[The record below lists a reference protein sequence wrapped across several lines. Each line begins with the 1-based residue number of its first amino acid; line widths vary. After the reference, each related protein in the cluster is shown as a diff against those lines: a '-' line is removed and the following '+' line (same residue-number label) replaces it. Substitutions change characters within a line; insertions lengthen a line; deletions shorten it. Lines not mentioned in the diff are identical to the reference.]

1 MAPVVFSKGH
11 QSDGEGLETGPDG
24 RSELVVVGVG
34 GGRRKQ
40 NEKKKKKIVSYIEK
54 IRRVL
59 NLA

>member
-24 RSELVVVGVG
+24 RSELVG
-34 GGRRKQ
+34 GGRESKM
-40 NEKKKKKIVSYIEK
+40 KKKKKRVLYIEK

-59 NLA
+59 NMA